1 MEDHMATQ
9 ANQSVDADRVVRAR
23 HALAAPSV
31 ARPARRSLGLVSLAL
46 LLAAVLATSAQA
58 ASVGLG
64 TTDSFSVLGGS
75 TVTNTGPSTLAG
87 DLGVSPGTAVTGFP
101 PGTVGGTIHA
111 NDAVARQ
118 AQADLV
124 TAYNDAA
131 RRRST
136 ATVSGDLAGRTL
148 SSGVYTSASSLG
160 LSGDLTLDAKGDPNA
175 VFIFQAG
182 STLTTGSGSR
192 VLLIGGAQAC
202 NVFWQVGSSA
212 TIGTSTAFTGNILAL
227 TSISLT
233 RGATLDGRALARNGA
248 VTLDTNTVTH
258 ARCATTGG
266 GTTGGTGGTTGGT
279 GGTTGGTGGTTGGTG
294 GTTGGGTT
302 GGTGGTPIG
311 LAPMVITSP
320 ASHIGSD
327 DVRLGGELR
336 PGGAPSTYYF
346 QFGPSKRYGH
356 HTPSG
361 HAAPSAKAFPVRA
374 HVSRLRPGTIY
385 HYRLVGVGPGGRKTY
400 GADRT
405 FRTRPR
411 PARHSPARPPHTR
424 AGFTG

>member
-31 ARPARRSLGLVSLAL
+31 ARPARRSLGLVWLAL

-233 RGATLDGRALARNGA
+233 TGATLDGRALARNGA

-266 GTTGGTGGTTGGT
+266 GTPGGTGGTTGGT
-279 GGTTGGTGGTTGGTG
+279 GGTTGGS
-294 GTTGGGTT
+294 
-302 GGTGGTPIG
+302 GGTPIG
-311 LAPMVITSP
+311 LAPVVITSP
-320 ASHIGSD
+320 ASHIGSG

-346 QFGPSKRYGH
+346 QFGPTRRYGH

-374 HVSRLRPGTIY
+374 HVGRLRPGTSY
-385 HYRLVGVGPGGRKTY
+385 HYRLVSIGPGGRRTY

-424 AGFTG
+424 AGFAG